1 MSRQIGRTL
10 TGNGMRAALHG
21 ALVGREMRRGDFLAL
36 DDLGVSYK
44 PAPQD
49 TDVEDSKRL
58 PSSKAA

>member
-1 MSRQIGRTL
+1 
-10 TGNGMRAALHG
+10 MRAALHG